1 MICCILNTVTPL
13 LYTLGRLGL
22 EEKTDHLMSLN
33 IMSGTTKRS
42 RLTVFAAALFHWCL
56 YNHQCVLF
64 PDPVLPK
71 HIPTCSVRQ
80 FFTHCADIRGV
91 PKKVYRLFNV
101 SVCISLGFMI
111 GQVQLTLLSSWNVL
125 IHLWKVSLCLCE

>member
-1 MICCILNTVTPL
+1 MLEPSAHLLLVYVTTVITQIHDMLYIETVTPL

-56 YNHQCVLF
+56 YNHAFFQTLYYPSTF
-64 PDPVLPK
+64 PPV
-71 HIPTCSVRQ
+71 Q
-80 FFTHCADIRGV
+80 
-91 PKKVYRLFNV
+91 
-101 SVCISLGFMI
+101 
-111 GQVQLTLLSSWNVL
+111 
-125 IHLWKVSLCLCE
+125 